1 VIVDERVHPFVA
13 DPHPHLSSG
22 DVTIAGDCVTVTGET
37 GETLPIDMEQIAW
50 AGPFVQPRPL
60 AGRLRRPRDLRP
72 SQRPSHGRVCVTGL
86 TGDQPWT
93 PGRPRGDP
101 RASSC
106 PWGWSGARGQTAGY
120 PPMLLSPRARTRV
133 RAGWRVRVRR
143 ASTRASRQHPSV
155 SQGVRW
161 RSPVPPNDQSS
172 SAARPS
178 RSKATAGSAAPR
190 RRRQA
195 PGSYVRA
202 TWAGHRV
209 A

>member
-1 VIVDERVHPFVA
+1 
-13 DPHPHLSSG
+13 
-22 DVTIAGDCVTVTGET
+22 
-37 GETLPIDMEQIAW
+37 MEQIAW

-161 RSPVPPNDQSS
+161 RSPVPPRSVVFCRSPVAIESHSRISGSPSPPTSS
-172 SAARPS
+172 RVLRASDLGRPPGCLRRPS
-178 RSKATAGSAAPR
+178 GGAGRQWPSVFRCCSER
-190 RRRQA
+190 R
-195 PGSYVRA
+195 
-202 TWAGHRV
+202 
-209 A
+209 